1 VASDINWT
9 DGMIVP
15 NFTYLPTDGTGSF
28 NAFNNPGGAVNLVA
42 DVFGYFTPVTVSS
55 ALEITATPASVD
67 TNSSSTV
74 DITVLHNGSP
84 VGGDAVALSLS
95 GTSGCTA
102 SNLTQSGSS
111 ITNSTVTTG
120 ATGSFTGAT
129 EVTYLATGIAGTCTI
144 TATEADYDQSNSV
157 TITQTAVPAANSV
170 GPISVTS
177 SAQTTP
183 LSPDAATVFSIP
195 ETTGTSPTTYHL
207 SSTITAPPGATLD
220 GQTASWSF
228 TSIPTSPDAC
238 GQSGTL
244 TQPMTGTS
252 DTVSETYVPTTNSG
266 FCQVMLATSNGGS
279 YTIYLDQTSTTTPYT
294 VWLTE
299 PGNPQTSPT
308 GANVVSNGTATQ
320 GLQATVTDGG
330 AAVSNDP
337 VLIVSETGAAT
348 GTPFNVCGAVSPS
361 EGSTNSNGQVSS
373 TYTASSVFGPT
384 SSASD
389 CELYAVDANSGAVS
403 TPPSGGT
410 TPTPFTVTQIP
421 YILNIS
427 VSPANTTVPV
437 ASPNSITLT
446 VTVTGS
452 NGTPIDGDTVIAAP
466 SKTAPYTDCGTFNT
480 SATTNTSG
488 QAVFTYTASATTG
501 FCQINFSEGETNAST
516 TATIDQTSS

>member
-1 VASDINWT
+1 
-9 DGMIVP
+9 
-15 NFTYLPTDGTGSF
+15 
-28 NAFNNPGGAVNLVA
+28 
-42 DVFGYFTPVTVSS
+42 
-55 ALEITATPASVD
+55 
-67 TNSSSTV
+67 
-74 DITVLHNGSP
+74 
-84 VGGDAVALSLS
+84 
-95 GTSGCTA
+95 
-102 SNLTQSGSS
+102 
-111 ITNSTVTTG
+111 VTTG
-120 ATGSFTGAT
+120 SSPTSGPFTGTT
-129 EVTYLATGIAGTCTI
+129 EVTYTATGIAGTCTI
-144 TATEADYDQSNSV
+144 TATEAAYDQSNSV

-183 LSPDAATVFSIP
+183 LSPDAATVYSIP
-195 ETTGTSPTTYHL
+195 ETTGTSSTTYYL
-207 SSTITAPPGATLD
+207 SSTILAPSGATLD

-238 GQSGTL
+238 GQTGTV
-244 TQPMTGTS
+244 TQTMKGTS

-266 FCQVMLATSNGGS
+266 FCQVMLTTSNGGS
-279 YTIYLDQTSTTTPYT
+279 YTIYLDQTSTKGYKVT
-294 VWLTE
+294 LTK
-299 PGNPQTSPT
+299 PSSKSTS
-308 GANVVSNGTATQ
+308 ANVVSNGTATQ

-330 AAVSNDP
+330 APVNNDP
-337 VLIVSETGAAT
+337 VLIVSETGMTT

-410 TPTPFTVTQIP
+410 TPTPFQVTQIP

-452 NGTPIDGDTVIAAP
+452 NGTPIDGDTVTAEA
-466 SKTAPYTDCGTFNT
+466 SNTAPYKDCGTFNS

-488 QAVFTYTASATTG
+488 QAVFTYTASANTG
-501 FCQINFSEGETNAST
+501 FCKIKFTESETSAST